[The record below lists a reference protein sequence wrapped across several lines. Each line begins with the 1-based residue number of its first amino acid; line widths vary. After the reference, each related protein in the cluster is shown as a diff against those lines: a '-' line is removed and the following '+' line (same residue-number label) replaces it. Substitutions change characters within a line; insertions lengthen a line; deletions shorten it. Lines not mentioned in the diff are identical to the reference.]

1 MCPDSLREGL
11 KNAKRPPKYL
21 YINPTGANPTGTIL
35 SEKRRSE
42 IYKLVCQHDLIL
54 LEDDPY
60 YYVQVYERS
69 SLNVPL
75 EGVKDFV
82 TIKFKLSITKIV
94 TRG

>member
-60 YYVQVYERS
+60 YYVQVQS
-69 SLNVPL
+69 
-75 EGVKDFV
+75 KDRAYYDHSYNDHGYNEF
-82 TIKFKLSITKIV
+82 TAMTNK
-94 TRG
+94 

>member
-42 IYKLVCQHDLIL
+42 IYKLVCEHDLIL

-60 YYVQVYERS
+60 YYVQVCK
-69 SLNVPL
+69 
-75 EGVKDFV
+75 G
-82 TIKFKLSITKIV
+82 IV
-94 TRG
+94 H